1 MGAKFGAVK
10 DRPAASMAGSQWAK
24 SEWQVPWPPRSA
36 GIRDVELY
44 RPPEGW
50 EFYSKSHGKGLE
62 GFEHKDGM
70 I

>member
-24 SEWQVPWPPRSA
+24 NEWQVPWPPRSA

-44 RPPEGW
+44 RHLRGGN
-50 EFYSKSHGKGLE
+50 SILKAMGKDWRVLSIR
-62 GFEHKDGM
+62 M
-70 I
+70 A